1 MQVAS
6 TASYISRAHKLAP
19 LCGLIFHSSVQHPL
33 LAGALAQLAEDQ
45 GNCAY
50 IASVG
55 CMRNDYACVGCGSL
69 ARIQPRVGMLTKAF
83 GVCSW
88 RVQYR
93 RSC

>member
-1 MQVAS
+1 MDSASVQVAS

-55 CMRNDYACVGCGSL
+55 CMCNVSACVGCLSL
-69 ARIQPRVGMLTKAF
+69 ARI
-83 GVCSW
+83 
-88 RVQYR
+88 
-93 RSC
+93 